1 MFSEKGEMVFVRGFR
16 FMPRVLF
23 LLVAAMFLSVACAGE
38 GGTGGGEDAASEETS
53 MMEET
58 ENVEE
63 TSEETT
69 SSMDA
74 ASGETVD
81 VQILGFN
88 DLEGNLE
95 PYENDD
101 GEEVGG
107 IAHMDAY
114 MDELEAENPEGT
126 LRVHAGDLV
135 GASPLISAYY
145 HDEPTVQA
153 TNMMEL
159 DVGTLGNH
167 EFDEGGEEMLRLIE
181 GGQRSDGMEEK
192 DGENTSDPEFE
203 GADYPYISANV
214 VDAESGEPIIEPYE
228 VVEVA
233 GVEIGFIG
241 VVTTE
246 TPSKVV
252 PDAVEPYEFL
262 DLSDAI
268 NPYAEELRESGVE
281 AIVVLAHSGN
291 QNEEVEPPEGEIVD
305 EVEQMSDAVDVVI
318 AGDTPFTLDY
328 DEDGTTVVQGAGTGA
343 DFMAVNMSVDS
354 ESGEVVESSGEVV
367 DVVTADVEPSE
378 DIASFVE
385 ERQEIVAEVSGRDVG
400 EAAEAISTSQN
411 EAGESPL
418 GNLIADAQREYAE
431 ADFAFMNPGGIRA
444 DVPEGEISFEDLFTV
459 QPFDNGLVRVEMTG
473 EQVEG
478 ILEQQFETP
487 EATILQI
494 SGLEYTYDAEAPEGE
509 RVEEITVEGGGEL
522 DPSATYTAA
531 INSFLSTGG
540 DGFTDFTEI
549 GGNSET
555 VGGDLEA
562 FVGYVE
568 NLEQPFAA
576 PEDDGRIT
584 AE

>member
-1 MFSEKGEMVFVRGFR
+1 MIGFR
-16 FMPRVLF
+16 SISRILF
-23 LLVAAMFLSVACAGE
+23 LLVAAAFLAVACVQEGE
-38 GGTGGGEDAASEETS
+38 PTGEEDASSEESS
-53 MMEET
+53 MMEDT
-58 ENVEE
+58 
-63 TSEETT
+63 TAEETT

-74 ASGETVD
+74 AAGSGETVD

-101 GEEVGG
+101 GEEIGG
-107 IAHMDAY
+107 VAYMDAY
-114 MDELEAENPEGT
+114 MDEMEAGNPEGT

-145 HDEPTVQA
+145 HDEPTIEA
-153 TNMMEL
+153 SNLMEL
-159 DVGTLGNH
+159 DIGTLGNH

-181 GGQRSDGMEEK
+181 GGQREDGMEEK
-192 DGENTSDPEFE
+192 DGENTSAPEFE
-203 GADYPYISANV
+203 GADYPYVSANV
-214 VDAESGEPIIEPYE
+214 VDAETGEPIIEPYE
-228 VVEVA
+228 VIEVN

-252 PDAVEPYEFL
+252 PDAVEPYEFR
-262 DLSDAI
+262 DLSDSI
-268 NPYAEELRESGVE
+268 NPYAEELREDGVE

-291 QNEEVEPPEGEIVD
+291 QNEDVEPPEGEIVD
-305 EVEQMSDAVDVVI
+305 EAPQMSDAVDVVI
-318 AGDTPFTLDY
+318 AGDTPFPLDY
-328 DEDGTTVVQGAGTGA
+328 DEDGTTVVQGTGTGA
-343 DFMAVNMSVDS
+343 DFMAVEMSVDT
-354 ESGEVVESSGEVV
+354 ESGDVVESSGEVV
-367 DVVTADVEPSE
+367 EVITADVEPSE
-378 DIASFVE
+378 DIAAFVE
-385 ERQEIVAEVSGRDVG
+385 ERQEIVAEVSGRTVG
-400 EAAEAISTSQN
+400 EVAEAISTEQN
-411 EAGESPL
+411 DAGESPL

-431 ADFAFMNPGGIRA
+431 ADIAFMNPGGIRA
-444 DVPEGEISFEDLFTV
+444 DVPEGEITFEDLFTV

-473 EQVEG
+473 EEVEG
-478 ILEQQFETP
+478 VLEQQFETP

-494 SGLEYTYDAEAPEGE
+494 SGLEYTYDEEAPEGE
-509 RVEEITVEGGGEL
+509 RITEIILEDGSEI
-522 DPSATYTAA
+522 DPEATYTAA

-549 GGNSET
+549 GESSET

-568 NLEQPFAA
+568 GLEQPFSA

-584 AE
+584 AAE